1 MDNILWIF
9 IIIVILVII
18 KVLLEIRE
26 HFIPEYL
33 NHKTKSFDDEKYFI
47 NLYGAQSAWRGQPTK
62 SFSAQNEA
70 VLRNGESGGFIGST
84 LKFY

>member
-26 HFIPEYL
+26 HFVPEYL
-33 NHKTKSFDDEKYFI
+33 YHKTKSFDDEKYFI
-47 NLYGAQSAWRGQPTK
+47 NLYGEDSAFRGQPTK
-62 SFSAQNEA
+62 SFSAQNEG
-70 VLRNGESGGFIGST
+70 VLRNGEIGGFAGT
-84 LKFY
+84 TMKFY